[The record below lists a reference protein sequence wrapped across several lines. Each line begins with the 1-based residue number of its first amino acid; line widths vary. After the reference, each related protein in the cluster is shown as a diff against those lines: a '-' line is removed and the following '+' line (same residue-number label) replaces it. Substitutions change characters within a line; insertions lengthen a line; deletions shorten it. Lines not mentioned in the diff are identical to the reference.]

1 MAEVMTRGA
10 VRLSPRRD
18 VHISVPLSREELE
31 RLRQKAREAGA
42 ESVASFV
49 RTKTL
54 REHA

>member
-1 MAEVMTRGA
+1 LAEVMTRGA